1 MEDRGVIRP
10 SGRPTGGRAPR
21 SVAVGAL
28 LVVAIAAA
36 TLLLRPQPITQ
47 MEAEPTV
54 PPSIADPAE
63 VALAV
68 VRDFELAMA
77 AGDAETAASLFT
89 DDFVAVMLPGLVG
102 RGTAGDGERLADL
115 LGFYAGAA
123 DLSLGDCTVRAGDD
137 LDLHIVTCPT
147 TSVSGAYPETVIEP
161 RASAPWIRFTVE
173 GDRLRAA
180 LDGANETA
188 FYPYTSYCIWAEQTF
203 EDSSRGAFTSD
214 CIPVETAETVEVHR
228 EMAAAYL
235 AAGSPDTR
243 WTMLR
248 VRRSAGLVDLL
259 LHRLERN
266 EAGIAAHVVD
276 PAWDP
281 SSAPGFLGT
290 AEGSPPPTPRDFLAW
305 AAEVYD
311 IEAGACSYLVVD
323 DVRPVAEIHCDEA
336 VWGGPLMEAVGLG
349 PVVMPTRF
357 TVSQYRIS
365 EIAGIPDPRLA
376 DGFSA
381 FCGWLRAADPST
393 RWVTPECTPVYTE
406 EAGRALR
413 HLVETASGGGALPS
427 GPSTE

>member
-1 MEDRGVIRP
+1 VENRGSIRPTGRP
-10 SGRPTGGRAPR
+10 SGGKAPR
-21 SVAVGAL
+21 SAAVGAL
-28 LVVAIAAA
+28 LVIAVAAA
-36 TLLLRPQPITQ
+36 TLLIRPQPISQ
-47 MEAEPTV
+47 METEPTL
-54 PPSIADPAE
+54 PPAIADPAE
-63 VALAV
+63 TAIAV

-77 AGDAETAASLFT
+77 AGDARTAASLFT

-102 RGTAGDGERLADL
+102 RGTAGDGEQLANL

-123 DLSLGDCTVRAGDD
+123 DLSLGDCTARAGDD
-137 LDLHIVTCPT
+137 LDIHIVTCPA
-147 TSVSGAYPETVIEP
+147 TSVSGPYPETVIEP
-161 RASAPWIRFTVE
+161 QASAPWIRFTVE
-173 GDRLRAA
+173 GDRLRAV

-188 FYPYTSYCIWAEQTF
+188 SYPYTSYCIWAEQTF
-203 EDSSRGAFTSD
+203 ESASRGAFRSD
-214 CIPVETAETVEVHR
+214 CSPIETPGTAEAHR

-259 LHRLERN
+259 LHRLARN

-281 SSAPGFLGT
+281 SSAPGFLGVP
-290 AEGSPPPTPRDFLAW
+290 EGSPPPEPRDFLAW

-311 IEAGACSYLVVD
+311 IEAGECSYLVVD

-336 VWGGPLMEAVGLG
+336 VWSGPLVEAAGLDA
-349 PVVMPTRF
+349 VVMSTTF

-365 EIAGIPDPRLA
+365 DITGVPDPRLA
-376 DGFSA
+376 EGFAGFCERAPESA
-381 FCGWLRAADPST
+381 AAWLAPQ
-393 RWVTPECTPVYTE
+393 CTPVYTE

-413 HLVETASGGGALPS
+413 LLVEAASGGNASPS
-427 GPSTE
+427 GPNTN